1 MTQTG
6 QTVTYSLETVLERI
20 ERKIDD
26 LQKDTNQKFDTLQ
39 KEANQKF
46 DTLQKEANQ
55 KFDTLQKEANQ
66 KFDTLQKD
74 MTDFKVGQ
82 AKLTEKVDAMD
93 KRLEKL
99 EIEQTVLVKDISDL
113 KGFKS
118 LILPAIVAVLSAIVT
133 VGLRAFFLGN
143 NP

>member
-26 LQKDTNQKFDTLQ
+26 LQ